1 MPTPDTYP
9 AVASISMLRRVA
21 VPVLLAAVLAA
32 VPATGSGAAT
42 DTGADAVTADKTGW
56 WNSLQGVESG
66 TPAAPISGVY
76 PGFPQQGTGVAAGD
90 FASALRAGETDKVSA
105 VGITIDAPTGATVE
119 EFTMTLTE
127 SGTAGSNN
135 SSAALGAIKACPI
148 VAFWAEVENG
158 RFNGAPEANCELLS
172 VPGERSEEG
181 AWKFDLKQ
189 YGQLVLAG
197 AGGLGEFGVLLLPEG
212 SVPETW
218 QVTWAGL
225 ASETPPKFTF
235 RATGGSEEESGFGS
249 GGFTGGTDFG
259 SGDSGFDSGGDF
271 GAVTFGDDIRS
282 DTFDSGSAQADPP
295 AEGGDAD
302 AGVVPDSSGP
312 VDSSLGAE
320 IGNIAGNLPPFA
332 LLGFLGLLA
341 VFAVVGLALSR
352 PPRTTEALSRRGGVS
367 RALAA
372 RRSARPRQ
380 LETT

>member
-1 MPTPDTYP
+1 
-9 AVASISMLRRVA
+9 MLRRVA
-21 VPVLLAAVLAA
+21 VPVLLAAVLAV

-42 DTGADAVTADKTGW
+42 QTGSEAVSADKTGW
-56 WNSLQGVESG
+56 WNSLQGIESG

-76 PGFPQQGTGVAAGD
+76 PGFPQQATGVAAGD
-90 FASALRAGETDKVSA
+90 FAAALRGGSVDKVA
-105 VGITIDAPTGATVE
+105 AIGISVDAPTGATVE

-127 SGTAGSNN
+127 SRAAGSNN
-135 SSAALGAIKACPI
+135 SSASLAKIKACPI

-172 VPGERSEEG
+172 LPGERSAEG
-181 AWKFDLKQ
+181 LWKFDLKQ

-197 AGGLGEFGVLLLPEG
+197 SGGLGQFGVLLVPEG
-212 SVPETW
+212 SAPQTW

-225 ASETPPKFTF
+225 TAAEGKPKFTF
-235 RATGGSEEESGFGS
+235 RATGGATETDGFSS
-249 GGFTGGTDFG
+249 GGFSGGTDFG
-259 SGDSGFDSGGDF
+259 SGGDSFDSGGDF

-282 DTFDSGSAQADPP
+282 DSFDAGAAQADPP
-295 AEGGDAD
+295 AEGEAD
-302 AGVVPDSSGP
+302 AGVVPDTSGP

-320 IGNIAGNLPPFA
+320 IGNIAGNLSPLA

-341 VFAVVGLALSR
+341 VFAIVGLAMSR
-352 PPRTTEALSRRGGVS
+352 PPRTAEALTRRGGVS
-367 RALAA
+367 RALSA